1 VRGRYRPVAQGG
13 IDVSHA
19 TYDPETL
26 LVGVMGR
33 PHGLR
38 GEIAL
43 RAHNRGSTDLG
54 RVSELLLDGPSG
66 RDERRVESMRRSADG
81 WLVKLVGINTRTD
94 AEALINLEVRVRRSR
109 LPAPLPGEFFVEDAV
124 GCDVYGEN
132 DRRLGAVS
140 GLMWNGAQDIL
151 IVQGE
156 SEVLIPA
163 LPEFVRAVDLARRRI
178 DVSWD
183 EDV

>member
-1 VRGRYRPVAQGG
+1 L
-13 IDVSHA
+13 SHA

-26 LVGVMGR
+26 LVGVLGR

-43 RAHNRGSTDLG
+43 RAHNRESADLA
-54 RVSELLLDGPSG
+54 RVPELLLERPTG
-66 RDERRVESMRRSADG
+66 REERRVEAIRRSPDG
-81 WLVKLVGINTRTD
+81 WLVKLAGIDTRTD
-94 AEALINLEVRVRRSR
+94 AEPLINALVRVRRVR

-124 GCDVYGEN
+124 GCEVFTETN
-132 DRRLGAVS
+132 RRLGTVE

-151 IVQGE
+151 VVKGE
-156 SEVLIPA
+156 AEILIPA
-163 LPEFVRAVDLARRRI
+163 LPEFVRAVDLAKRRI
-178 DVSWD
+178 EVAWNE